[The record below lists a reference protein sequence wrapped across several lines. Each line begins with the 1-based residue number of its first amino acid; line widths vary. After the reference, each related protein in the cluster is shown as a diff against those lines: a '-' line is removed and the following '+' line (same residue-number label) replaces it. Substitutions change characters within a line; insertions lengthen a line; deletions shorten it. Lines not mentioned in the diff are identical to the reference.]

1 MSKINAITQSNFFNK
16 HLSKVIND
24 DAFAAKTIVVCSVA
38 KDVFAYTV
46 RYKTTMDNEKIPEKR
61 RPFVAAMDLASGVVT
76 AIAQIVVGFAIASP
90 KLQSKLWNAI
100 FKDAQFKNIGL
111 AKKGF
116 ATILALVGSGV
127 ITERVL
133 VPLIATPMAEKMKNK
148 YFTKDEVTGKTHYPF
163 YEYLHWSSKDLK
175 YFESKAKTKE
185 PDLIEPDT
193 FDFYIRPQRPNE
205 LFADTH
211 FFVPR
216 MKEINR

>member
-1 MSKINAITQSNFFNK
+1 
-16 HLSKVIND
+16 
-24 DAFAAKTIVVCSVA
+24 
-38 KDVFAYTV
+38 
-46 RYKTTMDNEKIPEKR
+46 
-61 RPFVAAMDLASGVVT
+61 MDLASGVVT

-90 KLQSKLWNAI
+90 KLQGKLWNAI

-148 YFTKDEVTGKTHYPF
+148 YFTKDEKTGKTHYPF
-163 YEYLHWSSKDLK
+163 YEYLHWSSKNLE
-175 YFESKAKTKE
+175 YFETKAKTKE
-185 PDLIEPDT
+185 ADLVAPDT

-205 LFADTH
+205 IFADTH

>member
-16 HLSKVIND
+16 HLQKVIND
-24 DAFAAKTIVVCSVA
+24 DAFAAKTIVVCSVM

-90 KLQSKLWNAI
+90 KLQNKLWNAI
-100 FKDAQFKNIGL
+100 FKDATFKNIGL

-148 YFTKDEVTGKTHYPF
+148 YFTKDETTGKTHYPF
-163 YEYLHWSSKDLK
+163 YEYLHWSSKNLNFLCQK
-175 YFESKAKTKE
+175 QKPKNQ
-185 PDLIEPDT
+185 I
-193 FDFYIRPQRPNE
+193 
-205 LFADTH
+205 
-211 FFVPR
+211 
-216 MKEINR
+216 